1 VPAIECVSSVGIFT
15 RDQKKAKAF
24 YTQKVGL
31 TVRDALPKVGYLAL
45 GATKGGDDASLDV
58 WQPDPAWG
66 PMYEAGLKEVGA
78 VTGIGFL
85 TANLARTVEGLRRKK
100 VEVEVTKESEG
111 EDFARIKDADGN
123 VFFASEDSK
132 AAVKRPGLSR
142 MEFVTVV
149 TRDAAR
155 AREFFTKSLGFKARK
170 SGGFEAF
177 RLAPRGTAIM
187 PFTPVRENYEDP
199 ADYDADMTHVGENTS
214 IMFETSNIRKAQ
226 DDLMA
231 RGVRFQQKAKREE
244 WGGMQAKFLDTDDN
258 VYSLIEPQP
267 R

>member
-1 VPAIECVSSVGIFT
+1 MGIFT
-15 RDQKKAKAF
+15 KDQRKSREF
-24 YTQKVGL
+24 YVRKLGL
-31 TVRDALPKVGYLAL
+31 KVRDAKPKLGYLAL
-45 GATKGGDDASLDV
+45 GATKGGEDASLDV

-66 PMYEAGLKEVGA
+66 PEYDASMKEIGA

-85 TANLARTVEGLRRKK
+85 TANLARTVDGLRRKK
-100 VEVEVTKESEG
+100 VDVEVTKESEG

-155 AREFFTKSLGFKARK
+155 AREFFTKALGFKGRK

-187 PFTPVRENYEDP
+187 PFTPVRENYENP
-199 ADYDADMTHVGENTS
+199 ADYDADMAHIGENTS
-214 IMFETSNIRKAQ
+214 IMLETSNIRKAQ

-258 VYSLIEPQP
+258 VYSLVEPQP
-267 R
+267 